1 MSIENELTKLQTN
14 LSNSYTQVQNKG
26 GTIPQIQNFDNL
38 STAIST
44 ITSGEEVE
52 SEISTEIDLINGE
65 TI

>member
-1 MSIENELTKLQTN
+1 MSIETELTKLQTN
-14 LSNSYTQVQNKG
+14 LSNSYAQVQNRG

-44 ITSGEEVE
+44 ITSREEVE

-65 TI
+65 AI

>member
-1 MSIENELTKLQTN
+1 MSIETELTKLQTN
-14 LSNSYTQVQNKG
+14 LSNSYAQVQNRG

-44 ITSGEEVE
+44 ITSREEVE

>member
-1 MSIENELTKLQTN
+1 MSIETELTKLQTN

-44 ITSGEEVE
+44 ITSREEVE

-65 TI
+65 NI

>member
-1 MSIENELTKLQTN
+1 MSIETELTKLQTN
-14 LSNSYTQVQNKG
+14 LSNSYAQVQNKG

-44 ITSGEEVE
+44 ITSREEVE